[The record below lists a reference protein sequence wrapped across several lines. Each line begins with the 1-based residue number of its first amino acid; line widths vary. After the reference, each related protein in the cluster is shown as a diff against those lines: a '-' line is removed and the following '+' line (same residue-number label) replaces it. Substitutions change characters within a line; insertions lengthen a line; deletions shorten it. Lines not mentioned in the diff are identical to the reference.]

1 MSKTKAQQGPRL
13 RQSQSTRRRWLTW
26 LRMARYGANNFTR
39 NMWLTTAAT
48 IVMAL
53 TLLVMFTTFIARS
66 VLVET
71 VEALR
76 AKVEIPIYLKDDIS
90 DTEVKFLQNKLRA
103 IPNVSKAEYISK
115 EAARQKSVSEGSRDK
130 ELLEAIAELEGNPFP
145 ASIRVALKDPD
156 KLEELKKLVTQ
167 DKTVTPLLNPEKRRK
182 PVFESERGKSI
193 QEIGRWATLAERS
206 GLVLSTVFIVLS
218 SLIVFNTI
226 RMAIFNR
233 REEINMMKLIGADR
247 NFIRGPFVVEAV
259 MYGFFAA
266 ILATSLGYIGLFMAK
281 DKLAGA
287 GLPINNIETMLI
299 DFLPL
304 VIVIMIVL
312 GAIIGIISST
322 LAVRRYL
329 KV

>member
-1 MSKTKAQQGPRL
+1 MSKKQPQQGPRL
-13 RQSQSTRRRWLTW
+13 RQHQSFRRRWLTW
-26 LRMARYGANNFTR
+26 MRMARYGANNFTR

-48 IVMAL
+48 VVMAL

-90 DTEVKFLQNKLRA
+90 EQEVTYLQKKLRE
-103 IPNVSKAEYISK
+103 IPNVSKVEYVSK
-115 EAARQKSVSEGSRDK
+115 EAARQKSVQEGSRDV

-145 ASIRVALKDPD
+145 ASVRVALKDPD
-156 KLEELKKLVTQ
+156 QLEELKNLVTK
-167 DKTVTPLLNPEKRRK
+167 DKSITKLLNPEKRRK
-182 PVFESERGKSI
+182 PVFETERGKSI

-206 GLVLSTVFIVLS
+206 GLILSTVFIVLS

-233 REEINMMKLIGADR
+233 REEITMMKLIGADR

-266 ILATSLGYIGLFMAK
+266 IIATGLGYVGLFAVK
-281 DKLAGA
+281 DKLAQA
-287 GLPINNIETMLI
+287 GLPINNIEMMLI
-299 DFLPL
+299 DYLPV
-304 VIVIMIVL
+304 VIIVMILL
-312 GAIIGIISST
+312 GAIIGVISST